1 MGGVAAPDLDEL
13 LLLRDGVST
22 FEIRVFD
29 NGMEKSGVSHKRT
42 ITGKALLTG
51 RLPRI
56 LPLAWM

>member
-29 NGMEKSGVSHKRT
+29 NGMEKIWSIAQADYYR
-42 ITGKALLTG
+42 
-51 RLPRI
+51 
-56 LPLAWM
+56 